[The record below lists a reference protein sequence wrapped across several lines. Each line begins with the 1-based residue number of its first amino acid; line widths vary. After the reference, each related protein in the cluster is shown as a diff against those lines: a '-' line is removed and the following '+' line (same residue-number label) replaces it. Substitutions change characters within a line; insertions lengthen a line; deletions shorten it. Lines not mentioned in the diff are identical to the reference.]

1 MQKGMVF
8 SIDAL
13 VAFLLLTTALG
24 AFALTQ
30 HIFVSTSVV
39 GESAHAVAQ
48 DGVSV
53 LAKARIYDV
62 RRLPEVDALFQSGAL
77 GASDLNK
84 SVLEVLGA
92 FWAANNSGNFSA
104 ALSLSRAVLSPAMP
118 ENVQWA
124 VRIEEDIVYNTS
136 TPSVQHLMAVSRR
149 LVSGVASQLPS
160 TGCVA
165 RAFVERIRGKHEK
178 AYAFFGGF
186 IGEGNITA
194 IVRGVPQDALVE
206 NVVLEINAGDNLSL
220 FANGIPCGSFTKT
233 AGNYS
238 VDSWTVTVPSCLG
251 ALVKGGDNNF
261 SINFTG
267 SLLQNKY
274 AGGGFVAVT
283 YNTSIMSPPPQ
294 YSMAEY
300 LTGVDGLFNTYSSF
314 YVPGTVTL
322 ASAHLRF
329 LNNYTTMLFV
339 GNKTLMSWN
348 GTNETQ
354 TVDIPNANFS
364 AAFPDYSA
372 ISMRTVPVRMKV
384 VANVTGG
391 YGNADIVLITDVS
404 GSMDWRM
411 DSDSTYGVNRTRTC
425 NDTALYEQGNS
436 QRMSVARCVDEDFV
450 DAVMEGVGNKLALV
464 SFSTGI
470 SNYTELTNNS
480 AYLDSVIEDYQ
491 PTSST
496 CICCAINKAYEILAA
511 QSGVNRSRFIIVM
524 SDGVPNVRCV
534 PTCSADLR
542 SVSMYNSTRGF
553 AVGTNGLAMQ
563 WDGANWTADDTPSD
577 SYDLYG
583 VSATQS
589 ARAFSSGES
598 GKIYKWTGGSAWT
611 QDTDTGSNTHYA
623 VSLYNS
629 SLAFSVGS
637 SGKIFRWLGSSWA
650 EQADMGNNALYGVSV
665 YNGSLAFAVGD
676 SGKIERWLGGSWM
689 EQTDTGGNVFYAVKA
704 YNGSLAFA
712 VGDSGKIYRW
722 LGGSW
727 AQDTDSG
734 GNTFYAVDIWNG
746 SLAFAAGSSGL
757 IYRWN
762 GASWQSQTSPTSS
775 SIRGLS
781 FVNGTYAKAVTSD
794 GEILSWN
801 GASWTEEWQY
811 QCDNGNSSAGV
822 SCSDNDACSVTTS
835 CPSRNANYSS
845 CRAFH
850 DLNATAHAIGFGP
863 VATCGFANTTL
874 YAVSQCGNGSYF
886 ASSNASELADFY
898 RSLART
904 IVQASNT
911 SQIMTLSGSINSTL
925 FADSYLEFHYTPA
938 VPDYGYQ
945 ELLIQ
950 RETPYFTSCQ
960 GAVYFPQQM
969 SVDSFKVTSYSS
981 ADWTANVTLKNS
993 AQDWLNVFTL
1003 AAYNATS
1010 YKDTGDPFFVQFNA
1024 SLLRSGE
1031 YNYVDVR
1038 LQSAPGNQTASCSQK
1053 NRAIY
1058 EGRIKAAV
1066 NYSGVFLQCRARNAT
1081 VYYDL
1086 DYDSAPDGY
1095 VNLTIGT
1102 DLPSAGADYV
1112 TVDQLDTDGNAVDD
1126 ALQRLLTQL
1135 NMYAQVG
1142 DSGPAGSITNPI
1154 EVQLD
1159 SEVGS
1164 SAVTGQ
1170 GIPFLWGPS
1179 EVEVL
1184 VWT

>member
-1 MQKGMVF
+1 MKRALVF

-24 AFALTQ
+24 AFALMRGS
-30 HIFVSTSVV
+30 FVSPMVENEGV
-39 GESAHAVAQ
+39 HAVAQ
-48 DGVSV
+48 NAVSV

-62 RRLPEVDALFQSGAL
+62 RRLPEVDALFESGAL

-84 SVLEVLGA
+84 SVLEVLGG
-92 FWAANNSGNFSA
+92 FWAANDSGNFSA
-104 ALSLSRAVLSPAMP
+104 ASNLSRAVLSPAMP
-118 ENVQWA
+118 PDAQWA
-124 VRIEEDIVYNTS
+124 VRIEDDMIYNTS
-136 TPSVQHLMAVSRR
+136 APDVRHSLAVSRR
-149 LVSGVASQLPS
+149 LVSGVAAELPS

-186 IGEGNITA
+186 VGEGNVTA
-194 IVRGVPQDALVE
+194 VVRGVPADAQIE
-206 NVVLEINAGDNLSL
+206 NVVLEVNAGDNLS
-220 FANGIPCGSFTKT
+220 FYANGVSCGSFAKT
-233 AGNYS
+233 AGSYS
-238 VDSWTVTVPSCLG
+238 VDSWTVTAPACLD
-251 ALVKGGDNNF
+251 ALVKAGDNNF

-267 SLLQNKY
+267 SLLQDKY
-274 AGGGFVAVT
+274 LGGGFVAVT
-283 YNTSIMSPPPQ
+283 YNTGTMSPPPQ
-294 YSMAEY
+294 YSLTEY
-300 LTGVDGLFNTYSSF
+300 LPGVDGLFNLYSSF
-314 YVPGTVTL
+314 YVPGTLNLV
-322 ASAHLRF
+322 SAHLRF

-339 GNKTLMSWN
+339 GNKTLMTWN

-372 ISMRTVPVRMKV
+372 ISMRTVPIRLKV
-384 VANVTGG
+384 VANMTGG
-391 YGNADIVLITDVS
+391 YGNADVVLITDVS

-425 NDTALYEQGNS
+425 NDTLLLTQGNS
-436 QRMSVARCVDEDFV
+436 QRMSVARCVDAQFV
-450 DAVMEGVGNKLALV
+450 DAVMEGVGNRIALV
-464 SFSTGI
+464 SFSSSI
-470 SNYTELTNNS
+470 VNYTELTNNS
-480 AYLDSVIEDYQ
+480 AYLKSVIGAYQ
-491 PTSST
+491 PSGAT
-496 CICCAINKAYEILAA
+496 CICCAINKAYDILAA
-511 QSGVNRSRFIIVM
+511 QSGENRTRFVIVM

-542 SVSMYNSTRGF
+542 AVSMYNSTQGF
-553 AVGTNGLAMQ
+553 AAGTNGLIMK
-563 WDGANWTADDTPSD
+563 WDGTAWASQTPPST

-583 VSATQS
+583 VSNTLAS
-589 ARAFSSGES
+589 PAFAVGES
-598 GKIYKWTGGSAWT
+598 GKIYKWNGASWV
-611 QDTDTGSNTHYA
+611 QDTDTGYYDHYA
-623 VSLYNS
+623 VSLYSN
-629 SLAFSVGS
+629 SLAFSVGES
-637 SGKIFRWLGSSWA
+637 GRIYGWNGASWSLQSGTGSNTFRGVSIYNTTLAFAVGNSGKIYRWLGSSWL
-650 EQADMGNNALYGVSV
+650 EQA
-665 YNGSLAFAVGD
+665 
-676 SGKIERWLGGSWM
+676 
-689 EQTDTGGNVFYAVKA
+689 DTGGNTFYAVKA

-722 LGGSW
+722 LGSSW
-727 AQDTDSG
+727 SQNTDTG

-757 IYRWN
+757 IYRWT
-762 GASWQSQTSPTSS
+762 GTSWVAQASPTSNA
-775 SIRGLS
+775 IRGLS
-781 FVNGTYAKAVTSD
+781 FVNGTYAKAVTAG
-794 GEILSWN
+794 GEILSWD
-801 GASWTEEWQY
+801 GTSWATEWHY
-811 QCDNGNSSAGV
+811 QCDNGNSSTGKY
-822 SCSDNDACSVTTS
+822 CSDNDDCSLTSS

-845 CRAFH
+845 CRAH
-850 DLNATAHAIGFGP
+850 NELNATAHAVGFGP
-863 VATCGFANTTL
+863 VASCTFANNTL
-874 YAVSQCGNGSYF
+874 YAVAQCGNGSYF
-886 ASSNASELADFY
+886 ASTNASELADFY

-911 SQIMTLSGSINSTL
+911 SQIMTLSGAINSTL
-925 FADSYLEFHYTPA
+925 FSDSYFEFHYTPA
-938 VPDYGYQ
+938 TPDYGYQ

-950 RETPYFTSCQ
+950 RETPYFASCQ
-960 GAVYFPQQM
+960 GSVYFPSQM
-969 SVDSFKVTSYSS
+969 SVDSFRMTSFSS

-993 AQDWLNVFTL
+993 AQDWLNVFDL
-1003 AAYNATS
+1003 SVYNGSS
-1010 YKDTGDPFFVQFNA
+1010 YGDTGDPFFVALNA

-1038 LQSAPGNQTASCSQK
+1038 TQSAPGNQSPSCSQK

-1102 DLPSAGADYV
+1102 DLPSAGEEYV
-1112 TVDQLDTDGNAVDD
+1112 AVDQLDVYGNAVDD
-1126 ALQRLLTQL
+1126 ALQRLLNQL
-1135 NMYAQVG
+1135 NMYAEIG
-1142 DSGPAGSITNPI
+1142 DSGPAGSMTNPI
-1154 EVQLD
+1154 DVQLD